1 MPQRPSTSTIIFL
14 LIAAFSAALA
24 GCGSIQPPP
33 PTPEQQ
39 AEQLEPML
47 SAAGFRML
55 PADTPE
61 RQKQLESL
69 LPLQV
74 LYYVGKT
81 GTLHYYMAD
90 PFYCKCMYVGSEEN
104 YQKYER
110 LKLNQQLVSKG
121 RRDLAPGP
129 RSPADG
135 GHGPA
140 GRDVQSIRHGPG
152 RPDGPRDVLVIFFPS
167 PEGRGF
173 KVRDLAQRT
182 FFARDSRFC
191 FRQ

>member
-1 MPQRPSTSTIIFL
+1 MPQRPSTSVAALFL
-14 LIAAFSAALA
+14 ICIFSAALF

-39 AEQLEPML
+39 AEQIEPML

-81 GTLHYYMAD
+81 GNLHYYMAD
-90 PFYCKCMYVGSEEN
+90 PFYCKCMYIGTEEA
-104 YQKYER
+104 YQKYEQE
-110 LKLNQQLVSKG
+110 KLNEQLASKEGEISQQNLEAQQMEQMDLQEEMFNPYGMGLV
-121 RRDLAPGP
+121 GP
-129 RSPADG
+129 M
-135 GHGPA
+135 GPA
-140 GRDVQSIRHGPG
+140 
-152 RPDGPRDVLVIFFPS
+152 LYW
-167 PEGRGF
+167 
-173 KVRDLAQRT
+173 
-182 FFARDSRFC
+182 
-191 FRQ
+191 

>member
-1 MPQRPSTSTIIFL
+1 MPTRPITSILFCA
-14 LIAAFSAALA
+14 LIAAISAALA

-47 SAAGFRML
+47 AAAGFRML

-61 RQKQLESL
+61 RQQQLESL

-90 PFYCKCMYVGSEEN
+90 PSYCKCMYVGSEEN
-104 YQKYER
+104 YQQYEKM
-110 LKLNQQLVSKG
+110 KLNQQLQAKEGEISRENLEAIQMQDMDEQEEMFNPYGMGLV
-121 RRDLAPGP
+121 GP
-129 RSPADG
+129 M
-135 GHGPA
+135 GPA
-140 GRDVQSIRHGPG
+140 MYW
-152 RPDGPRDVLVIFFPS
+152 
-167 PEGRGF
+167 
-173 KVRDLAQRT
+173 
-182 FFARDSRFC
+182 
-191 FRQ
+191 

>member
-1 MPQRPSTSTIIFL
+1 MPQRPITSIVLLL

-47 SAAGFRML
+47 AAAGFRML

-61 RQKQLESL
+61 RQQKLQSL
-69 LPLQV
+69 VPLQV

-81 GTLHYYMAD
+81 GKLHYYMAD

-104 YQKYER
+104 YQQYER
-110 LKLNQQLVSKG
+110 MKLNQQLVAKEGEVSRQQLEAQQMEDMDFQEEMFNPYG
-121 RRDLAPGP
+121 LGLAGP
-129 RSPADG
+129 M
-135 GHGPA
+135 GPA
-140 GRDVQSIRHGPG
+140 IYW
-152 RPDGPRDVLVIFFPS
+152 
-167 PEGRGF
+167 
-173 KVRDLAQRT
+173 
-182 FFARDSRFC
+182 
-191 FRQ
+191 

>member
-1 MPQRPSTSTIIFL
+1 MPTRPITSILFCA
-14 LIAAFSAALA
+14 LIAAISAALA

-47 SAAGFRML
+47 AAAGFRML

-61 RQKQLESL
+61 RQQQLESL

-90 PFYCKCMYVGSEEN
+90 PSYCK
-104 YQKYER
+104 
-110 LKLNQQLVSKG
+110 
-121 RRDLAPGP
+121 
-129 RSPADG
+129 
-135 GHGPA
+135 
-140 GRDVQSIRHGPG
+140 
-152 RPDGPRDVLVIFFPS
+152 
-167 PEGRGF
+167 
-173 KVRDLAQRT
+173 
-182 FFARDSRFC
+182 
-191 FRQ
+191 

>member
-1 MPQRPSTSTIIFL
+1 MPQRRPTTSIVLFF

-47 SAAGFRML
+47 AAAGFRML

-61 RQKQLESL
+61 RQKQIESL
-69 LPLQV
+69 LPMQV

-81 GTLHYYMAD
+81 GKLHYYMAD
-90 PFYCKCMYVGSEEN
+90 PTNCKCMYIGSEEN

-110 LKLNQQLVSKG
+110 LKLNEQLVAKEGEVS
-121 RRDLAPGP
+121 RQDLEAQQMEDMDQQEEMFNPYGMSLAGP
-129 RSPADG
+129 M
-135 GHGPA
+135 GPA
-140 GRDVQSIRHGPG
+140 IYW
-152 RPDGPRDVLVIFFPS
+152 
-167 PEGRGF
+167 
-173 KVRDLAQRT
+173 
-182 FFARDSRFC
+182 
-191 FRQ
+191 

>member
-1 MPQRPSTSTIIFL
+1 VKKELMPQRPSTSTIIFL

-39 AEQLEPML
+39 AAQLEPML

-110 LKLNQQLVSKG
+110 LKLNQQLVAKEGEIS
-121 RRDLAPGP
+121 RQDLEAQQMEDMDLQEEMFNPYGMGLVGP
-129 RSPADG
+129 M
-135 GHGPA
+135 GPA
-140 GRDVQSIRHGPG
+140 MYW
-152 RPDGPRDVLVIFFPS
+152 
-167 PEGRGF
+167 
-173 KVRDLAQRT
+173 
-182 FFARDSRFC
+182 
-191 FRQ
+191 